1 MPVNIPISTCVSSSP
16 HGVNSQ
22 VRLSVSAFATIERRW
37 MENRGSKKQQ
47 RQEREQRRGGEEE
60 EAVRGGGR
68 WQVDYG
74 RRSGCLETAGTRD
87 ARLLGDQHDAMTSA
101 V

>member
-47 RQEREQRRGGEEE
+47 RQEREQRRGERRRRRCGEVGGSRLITV
-60 EAVRGGGR
+60 AGLVAWRRLGRGMP
-68 WQVDYG
+68 
-74 RRSGCLETAGTRD
+74 GC
-87 ARLLGDQHDAMTSA
+87 
-101 V
+101 

>member
-47 RQEREQRRGGEEE
+47 RQEREQRRG
-60 EAVRGGGR
+60 RGGGGGAGR
-68 WQVDYG
+68 WEV
-74 RRSGCLETAGTRD
+74 AG
-87 ARLLGDQHDAMTSA
+87 
-101 V
+101 